1 MTSSALFFVFGCL
14 STGMPRP
21 SSADR
26 DGARVVVQRDRDV
39 RRVAVHRLVYGV
51 VEDLPDE
58 VVESARSDAADV
70 HAGSLPNGLE
80 PFQDGDVFR
89 CVVGRH
95 LTRK

>member
-14 STGMPRP
+14 STGIPRP
-21 SSADR
+21 SSEIVMALL
-26 DGARVVVQRDRDV
+26 VVVQRDRDV

-58 VVESARSDAADV
+58 VVESGRSHAADV

-80 PFQDGDVFR
+80 PLQDGDVFR